1 MNELNTDIY
10 PNDHEIDLKHL
21 FYILLEQKWIIFS
34 VTTFVS
40 IIAVIYSLLLPN
52 IYESKTLLVPAN
64 SSNSISS
71 SMGAY
76 SDLIGFS
83 GLGLSG
89 DNVMS
94 NSDKAKKKIESLSFF
109 TNNILT
115 NIYLPDLMAVESWD
129 PKTNSVVY
137 DNNIYDT
144 NSNSWIRAYSYP
156 KHQIP
161 SQQES
166 FKVFKSKHLSFN
178 SDLKSGFSVLS
189 IKHQSP
195 FVAKQWSELIVNE
208 INNFYRQKDKL
219 QAEKAVNYLNQQ
231 VLTTSLSEIKQV
243 LAQLLQE
250 ETKKLTLVEANQ
262 FYVFDYIDPPVVME
276 KKSAPN
282 RLLICI
288 LGLLLGGI
296 LSIMYVLIRHF
307 LFSNKI

>member
-1 MNELNTDIY
+1 MNELNTDLH

-21 FYILLEQKWIIFS
+21 FYILLKQKWIIFS
-34 VTTFVS
+34 GTTFVS

-52 IYESKTLLVPAN
+52 IYESKALLVPAD

-89 DNVMS
+89 DNAMS
-94 NSDKAKKKIESLSFF
+94 NTEKAIKKIESLSFF
-109 TNNILT
+109 TNNVLT
-115 NIYLPDLMAVESWD
+115 NIYLPDLMAVELWD
-129 PKTNSVVY
+129 PETNSVVY

-144 NSNSWIRAYSYP
+144 NSNTWIRAHSYP
-156 KHQIP
+156 KNQMP
-161 SQQES
+161 SEQES
-166 FKVFKSKHLSFN
+166 FKIFKSKHLSFN

-219 QAEKAVNYLNQQ
+219 QAEKAVSYLNQQ
-231 VLTTSLSEIKQV
+231 VLKTSLSEIKQV

-250 ETKKLTLVEANQ
+250 ETKKLTLIEANQ

-282 RLLICI
+282 RSLICI
-288 LGLLLGGI
+288 LGFLLGGM
-296 LSIMYVLIRHF
+296 LSILYVLIRHF
-307 LFSNKI
+307 SFSNKI